1 MEARG
6 LTDAASKLENKIN
19 EHATTLRTIA
29 TLLMAL
35 FTLYMGWFAF
45 GGTTDPLSCLAKDD
59 VGSNQIWT

>member
-6 LTDAASKLENKIN
+6 LADTASKLENKLT
-19 EHATTLRTIA
+19 EHASTLRTIV
-29 TLLMAL
+29 TFLMAL